1 MSKALLFDCFQAAV
15 SAADPVLRMPDYV
28 TERFDG
34 HTWVL
39 GAGKAAGRMAEVF
52 ESTYLGDYSGLVV
65 SNAPHPLKNIELVV
79 GRHPIPDQSSVDAAN
94 ALLHIARQIQPTDR
108 VIFLLSGGASALTAC
123 PPDGIELAQIQAI
136 TQQMLNG
143 GANIAQLNT
152 VRRCLSKIAGGRLAQ
167 ACNTPHQITL
177 AISDVTGDV
186 PADIGSG
193 PTVSNPTG
201 VDQVRHL
208 LNEFDI
214 SIESNLNDFLD
225 SLEARPACC
234 EGDFHLI
241 ATPEQSLRAAQEVAE
256 QHGLNVLNLG
266 GFIEGDANE
275 VAKVMA
281 GVAQQIKVYD
291 GPVSK
296 PALLLSGGETSVRVT
311 GSGRGGRN
319 VQFLM
324 ALSQALGSSEGIS
337 AIACDTDGIDGAEA
351 IAGAYIDSTTLSRA
365 RTLGYS
371 VEQAIS
377 NNDGHGWFEVLGD
390 QVITGPTQ
398 TNVNDF
404 RAILVQ

>member
-1 MSKALLFDCFQAAV
+1 M
-15 SAADPVLRMPDYV
+15 
-28 TERFDG
+28 
-34 HTWVL
+34 
-39 GAGKAAGRMAEVF
+39 
-52 ESTYLGDYSGLVV
+52 
-65 SNAPHPLKNIELVV
+65 
-79 GRHPIPDQSSVDAAN
+79 
-94 ALLHIARQIQPTDR
+94 
-108 VIFLLSGGASALTAC
+108 
-123 PPDGIELAQIQAI
+123 
-136 TQQMLNG
+136 
-143 GANIAQLNT
+143 
-152 VRRCLSKIAGGRLAQ
+152 
-167 ACNTPHQITL
+167 
-177 AISDVTGDV
+177 TGDV

-208 LNEFDI
+208 LDEFNI
-214 SIESNLNDFLD
+214 SIEANLNNFLD

-234 EGDFHLI
+234 VGDFHLI
-241 ATPEQSLRAAQEVAE
+241 ATPQQSLRAAQEVAE

-281 GVAQQIKVYD
+281 GVAQQIKAYD

-311 GSGRGGRN
+311 GGGRGGRN

-324 ALSQALGSSEGIS
+324 ALSQVLGSSEGIS